1 MWLKLFTQL
10 PNPNKAPNSAANF
23 FFLEKPFARSLLCAR
38 EIDGSCEWFI
48 YRTALFA
55 RFNNQHQ
62 RFENLARSR
71 FGFFLT
77 FLETRAARK
86 NSNIL
91 CWITKQLRENIRE
104 MKFWNFSRDSW
115 LFTGM
120 NVVSHFLFLA
130 GIKVVKIS
138 FFFPASTWSSWVAD
152 WFGQRAPKISRRL
165 PKHNEREKIISFKA
179 AIVYW
184 MIAWWLVNSR
194 VLDSNSELETLF
206 WWPGLEAD
214 GNLLILREIA
224 ISVRLLHAPLENH
237 KS

>member
-1 MWLKLFTQL
+1 M
-10 PNPNKAPNSAANF
+10 
-23 FFLEKPFARSLLCAR
+23 LCAR

-48 YRTALFA
+48 YRAALFA

-62 RFENLARSR
+62 RFKNLARSR
-71 FGFFLT
+71 FGIFFLL
-77 FLETRAARK
+77 FWRPVQQK

-91 CWITKQLRENIRE
+91 CWITKQLRENIRK

-138 FFFPASTWSSWVAD
+138 FFFPRLD
-152 WFGQRAPKISRRL
+152 LIELSRWLIWTTRPENQPL
-165 PKHNEREKIISFKA
+165 TPKHNRREKITSFKA

-194 VLDSNSELETLF
+194 VLDSNGELETRFLMAWARSGQKF
-206 WWPGLEAD
+206 INSSWDCDLSATFTCATW
-214 GNLLILREIA
+214 
-224 ISVRLLHAPLENH
+224 NH
-237 KS
+237 NS